1 MQPTETAARARTF
14 KALHHADKILVLPNC
29 WDVITGRIFEEQGF
43 PAIATTS
50 FGIARA
56 HGIKDGLNAALEPC
70 LAMAARIAE
79 ALIVPLTVDIEAAY
93 AETPEQ
99 TAKNAARF
107 AEAGAAGVNIEDGQE
122 IPGKPLIDM
131 TLAAEKVR
139 AFREGAAK
147 AGVPVFINART
158 DVFWL
163 NVGEPG
169 SKRIDEVLRRAE
181 AYAKAGADGI
191 FVPGLVAP
199 DDIRRVVASI
209 NLPLNVLGGPKTPP
223 AAELQAMGVKRVSVG
238 SGPMRAALKTLQ
250 AIGEELRDKGTWGY
264 AATAIAYDK
273 ANAL

>member
-1 MQPTETAARARTF
+1 MQPTETAARARAF
-14 KALHHADKILVLPNC
+14 KGLHHTDKILVLPNC

-43 PAIATTS
+43 PAVATTS

-79 ALIVPLTVDIEAAY
+79 ALAVPLTVDIEAAY
-93 AETPEQ
+93 AETPQQ
-99 TAKNAARF
+99 TAKNAIRF

-122 IPGKPLIDM
+122 VPGKPLIDT
-131 TLAAEKVR
+131 TLAAEKIR
-139 AFREGAAK
+139 AFREGATK
-147 AGVPVFINART
+147 VGVPVFINART

-169 SKRIDEVLRRAE
+169 SARIDEVVRRAE

-199 DDIRRVVASI
+199 DDIRRVVGAI
-209 NLPLNVLGGPKTPP
+209 GLPLNVLGGPKTPS
-223 AAELQAMGVKRVSVG
+223 AAELQALGVKRVSVG
-238 SGPMRAALKTLQ
+238 SGPMRAALKALQ

-264 AATAIAYDK
+264 AAMAMPYDK